1 MNWQYLQLE
10 TIARQRYET
19 LMREAEQE
27 RLVATLRSEPKRG
40 QRPSLPTT
48 YARRTT
54 RWLRLALGY
63 RTSEIR
69 PQILTSEI

>member
-10 TIARQRYET
+10 MIARQRYET

-27 RLVATLRSEPKRG
+27 RLAATLRSEPQGGKH
-40 QRPSLPTT
+40 SFLPTT

-63 RTSEIR
+63 QKSGNRTH
-69 PQILTSEI
+69 ILTSDI